1 MLRDG
6 RKESNKV
13 DDMGDVSEGSKHTS
27 STGQADAIL
36 EVSNVSKRVRRQVG
50 NEGDSVVAVQ
60 SSTVFLEGW
69 K

>member
-36 EVSNVSKRVRRQVG
+36 KVT
-50 NEGDSVVAVQ
+50 EGSRWM
-60 SSTVFLEGW
+60 LEDRFAMMEIVW
-69 K
+69 